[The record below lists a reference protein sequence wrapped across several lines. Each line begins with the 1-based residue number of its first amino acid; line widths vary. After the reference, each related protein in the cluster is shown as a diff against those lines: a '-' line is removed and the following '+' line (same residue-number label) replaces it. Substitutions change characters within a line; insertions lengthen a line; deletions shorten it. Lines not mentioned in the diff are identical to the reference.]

1 MESNTYYLE
10 KAPIKKAIAKL
21 SIPMMIG
28 LSVGTIYNIINSY
41 FIGML
46 HSTAM
51 LGAIALGT
59 PIFIVLMAIGNMFG
73 VGGGTFIT
81 RLIANN
87 EKEKAKNIAGY
98 VFYGSIILGLI
109 IGIAVQFFMTP
120 LMSLLGATGQTFIYT
135 KHYATVLFLG
145 GFALIL
151 NFALEQIVRAEGATK
166 NSMYG
171 SFVSTGVSL
180 VLDVLLILVFK
191 LHIYGAALSMV
202 IANICAVAYYVFYI
216 QTKSENLKG
225 FLKIPK
231 ISLKDKFEIYKIGSS
246 ELIQMGFV
254 LVTTLLVNYFSMQ
267 YGDDVIASF
276 GIALRITQFPEFLS
290 MGLVLGVMPLI
301 AYNFANKNI
310 VRLKAA
316 IRNSAIYIG
325 CISISLTLIAYIF
338 RNDVMHFFSNS
349 QAVITIGAY
358 IIVVMLVSSIFNGFT
373 GLLMTIFQA
382 AGEGAPTMILSI
394 TQGVLYIPVL
404 LILHYFFGLHGLIWS
419 TTVTEVIA
427 FIIAMVLFI
436 GYRKKINKIN
446 KM

>member
-10 KAPIKKAIAKL
+10 EAPIKKALAKL

-41 FIGML
+41 FIGTL
-46 HSTAM
+46 HNTAM
-51 LGAIALGT
+51 LGAIALGM
-59 PIFIVLMAIGNMFG
+59 PIFIILMAIGNMFG

-81 RLIANN
+81 RLIASD

-98 VFYGSIILGLI
+98 VFYGSIILGLA
-109 IGIAVQFFMTP
+109 IGIIAQFFMTP
-120 LMSLLGATGQTFIYT
+120 LINLLGATGETFIYT
-135 KHYATVLFLG
+135 KHYATILFLG

-171 SFVSTGVSL
+171 SFISTGVSL
-180 VLDVLLILVFK
+180 VLDILLILVLN

-202 IANICAVAYYVFYI
+202 IANICASIYYVIYI
-216 QTKSENLKG
+216 QTKSENLRG
-225 FLKIPK
+225 FLKIPH
-231 ISLKDKFEIYKIGSS
+231 INLKDRFEIYKIGSS
-246 ELIQMGFV
+246 ELIQMAFL
-254 LVTTLLVNYFSMQ
+254 LVSTLLVNHFSME
-267 YGDDVIASF
+267 YGDSVIASF
-276 GIALRITQFPEFLS
+276 GIALRIVQFPEFLS

-310 VRLKAA
+310 KRLKDG
-316 IRNSAIYIG
+316 IKNSAIYTG
-325 CISISLTLIAYIF
+325 CISISLTIIVYIF
-338 RNDVMHFFSNS
+338 RNDVMHFFSDS

-358 IIVVMLVSSIFNGFT
+358 IVVAMLVSAIFNGFT
-373 GLLMTIFQA
+373 GLFMTIFQA
-382 AGEGAPTMILSI
+382 SGEGTPTIILAI

-404 LILHYFFGLHGLIWS
+404 LVLHYLFGLHGLIWA

-427 FIIAMVLFI
+427 FVIGFVLFI
-436 GYRKKINKIN
+436 RYKQKIN